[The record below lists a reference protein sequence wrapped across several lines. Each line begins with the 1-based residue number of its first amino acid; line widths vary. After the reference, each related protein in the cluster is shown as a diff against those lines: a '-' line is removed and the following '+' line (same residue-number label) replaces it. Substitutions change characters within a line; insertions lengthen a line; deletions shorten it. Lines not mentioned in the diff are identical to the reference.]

1 MSQTTTAP
9 RGLDT
14 MSDDDMALLRDM
26 RDDAPDV
33 PATPPAERDPPAIT
47 DESVEIDLPDEDIT
61 PAKRGSRTETV
72 PHAKFAAAIAER
84 KAAKDAAAVEKTARE
99 AAEKLVVEA
108 EKRAVAAEQAQQIE
122 QAKINER
129 IAMLTAL
136 AQQST
141 QQASAAPAPVVAP
154 VAEEPLPDVNT
165 DPIGHFKALY
175 ERQERARVA
184 DRAEIEALRGV
195 QSGFQEQ
202 ERQRREIAE
211 LQNWGRA
218 QEAAFMEKEPEYD
231 AAMRF
236 LRRNRHEEL
245 ADLGVADAAQREAQV
260 ADDITRIA
268 IASRKE
274 GVNFAER
281 LYKQA
286 VRRGFAKTAP
296 VAEAAAA
303 PAGAAVVIPPLDDEL
318 AAVDREARAE
328 EGRRNST
335 TIGTLGSAPP
345 GRMSVERILSLPDE
359 EFQALYQRMKAQGR
373 IQELMGS

>member
-26 RDDAPDV
+26 RDDTPDV
-33 PATPPAERDPPAIT
+33 PAAPPAERDPPAIT

-61 PAKRGSRTETV
+61 PTKRGSRTETV

-141 QQASAAPAPVVAP
+141 QQAPAAPAPVVAP
-154 VAEEPLPDVNT
+154 VAEEPLPDRNT
-165 DPIGHFKALY
+165 DPIGYFEALFS
-175 ERQERARVA
+175 RQEKARVA

-202 ERQRREIAE
+202 ENQRRAVAE
-211 LQNWGRA
+211 LQNWGRV
-218 QEAAFMEKEPEYD
+218 QEAAFTEKEPAYD

-245 ADLGVADAAQREAQV
+245 ADLGVIDAAQREAQV

-296 VAEAAAA
+296 AAEAPVATA
-303 PAGAAVVIPPLDDEL
+303 AAVVIPPLDDEL

-345 GRMSVERILSLPDE
+345 GKMSVEAILALPDE
-359 EFQALYQRMKAQGR
+359 QWDVMIKRMRAAGR
-373 IQELMGS
+373 IQEIMGS